1 MDLEV
6 TQANLSKA
14 LNIVA
19 RIANMKSELQIL
31 NNILLK
37 TEGNRLMLASTNM
50 EIAVTEY
57 IGAKIKTQGQITIPA
72 KVVTD
77 FVSNLP
83 VGVVNLKTSSDNHL
97 EITSGKFKSRING
110 MQADE
115 FPDLPQIDEA
125 TATKYVLETDH
136 FKQAINQVLISVS
149 NDSSRPVLNG
159 VLWQTHEG
167 SLYLVSTDGYRLTEK
182 KLVESKTE
190 LSMIV
195 PAQTLQE
202 VLRSISEGIESIEVL
217 FSDSQVRF
225 RVGDIE
231 VISQLIEGKFPD
243 YRQLITNKGEIEA
256 EVDRDD
262 FLKVSRIST
271 LFASQSSAGVTIETN
286 KDKSVLEMKSV
297 ASEIGEN
304 SSELEAKITNE
315 GKIVINPKYLVD
327 ALSVIESGNLKFE
340 FSGKI
345 SPCQLIPVAKDSGF
359 VHIIMPLKS

>member
-1 MDLEV
+1 MDIEV

-19 RIANMKSELQIL
+19 RIANMRSDLQIL

-37 TEGNRLMLASTNM
+37 TEKNRLMLASTNM

-57 IGAKIKTQGQITIPA
+57 IGAKVKQEGGITIPA
-72 KVVTD
+72 QVVTE
-77 FVSNLP
+77 FIANLP
-83 VGVVNLKTSSDNHL
+83 TGVVNLKTSDDHHL
-97 EITSGKFKSRING
+97 EISSGKFKSKING
-110 MQADE
+110 IKADE
-115 FPDLPQIDEA
+115 FPDLPQIDEK
-125 TATKYVLETDH
+125 TATKYVLETGL
-136 FKQAINQVLISVS
+136 FKQTINQVLISVS

-159 VLWQTHEG
+159 VLWQTHDG
-167 SLYLVSTDGYRLTEK
+167 FLYLASTDGYRLTEK
-182 KLVESKTE
+182 RLIKAKTDI
-190 LSMIV
+190 STIV

-202 VLRSISEGIESIEVL
+202 VLRSISGGIEEIEVL

-231 VISQLIEGKFPD
+231 IISQLIEGKFPD
-243 YRQLITNKGEIEA
+243 YRQLISSQN
-256 EVDRDD
+256 EVVATIDRDD

-271 LFASQSSAGVTIETN
+271 LFAAQSSAGVTIETGEKKN
-286 KDKSVLEMKSV
+286 ILSLQSV

-304 SSELEAKITNE
+304 SSELEAKVKNK
-315 GKIVINPKYLVD
+315 GKIVLNPRYLVD
-327 ALSVIESGNLKFE
+327 VLSVIDAPELNFE

-345 SPCQLIPVAKDSGF
+345 SPCQIKPATKDPDF